1 MVRRVSALF
10 ERAAMRTLYHL
21 LGVDASADDETI
33 RRAFRTAAK
42 AYHPDLNAGDLDA
55 EQRFKQ
61 IIAAYAILKNPERRS
76 TYDRQLQLRR
86 QRLRQELRITIAG
99 CIASALVS
107 AGLVGGGA
115 LLLPRWLAHNQ
126 TASVGTRS
134 VDEVTTG
141 SVHRGP
147 APDNGHARPV
157 ARSFGQDG
165 TADSPIPTGARGSV
179 APAKSSPP
187 VEASEKARAEDPLA
201 MWAVLQH
208 NPPAGESALVRS
220 SLEQLIDTS
229 EDMGLLQRLRS
240 VTTGAIAG
248 RVQQRI
254 DLLIRTAVEKATEA
268 AQQSAQLGAAESR
281 GAAVPLASL
290 REVNPDDAGDGRTT
304 QASGPAPGPN
314 RAVGVRA
321 EPVPDAAGRALPTHD
336 ERQDRA
342 ADPRIAT
349 TLIPFP
355 GTSSGMG
362 IDPISPLRLLHEGE
376 ATPQGRETVALGFA
390 EPNSTRDK
398 TDHALLSLDR
408 GPTGDRGRRGR
419 DKLHPDRLLA
429 DYDQAIRVG
438 LNDAAFYSER
448 GRRSYASGDLD
459 KAIAD
464 FNQAIRLDPANPRV
478 YSDRGNVWD
487 DKGKPD
493 LALADY
499 DQAIRI
505 DPDNAAAFH
514 NRGIM
519 WRRRGALD
527 RALADFDRAI
537 HSDVTTADFY
547 ADRGLI
553 WYDRGQYD
561 RAIADFDRAVKVD
574 PGLASAFNNRGNAY
588 DDMGDPVRA
597 LADYNQALR
606 LNPRLTLAYVNRG
619 ILWRRKAEFDRAI
632 ADFDQALRIDPDNP
646 SAHNNRGLARSGQ
659 HDFEGAILDFTR
671 AIELG
676 PNDAPAYTN
685 RGWAYHQIGREREA
699 LADADKAIEHDPK
712 HASAFNCRAQVYEK
726 LGDRDKAIADF
737 RRAAELDPN
746 LADPPSALRRLG
758 AAR

>member
-1 MVRRVSALF
+1 M
-10 ERAAMRTLYHL
+10 MRTLYHVL
-21 LGVDASADDETI
+21 RVDESADDETI
-33 RRAFRTAAK
+33 RRAFRAAAK

-76 TYDRQLQLRR
+76 TYDRQLRLRR

-126 TASVGTRS
+126 AASVGTRS
-134 VDEVTTG
+134 VGELTTG
-141 SVHRGP
+141 SVRRGP
-147 APDNGHARPV
+147 ASDKGHAGPV
-157 ARSFGQDG
+157 TRSPGQVG
-165 TADSPIPTGARGSV
+165 AADSPIPTGAPGS
-179 APAKSSPP
+179 AAARMSSLP
-187 VEASEKARAEDPLA
+187 VEATTDDPLA
-201 MWAVLQH
+201 MWALLQN
-208 NPPAGESALVRS
+208 NPQASESALIRS
-220 SLEQLIDTS
+220 GLEQIIDTS
-229 EDMGLLQRLRS
+229 EDIGLLRRLRA
-240 VTTGAIAG
+240 VTTGVIAG

-254 DLLIRTAVEKATEA
+254 NLLIRTAVEKAAEA
-268 AQQSAQLGAAESR
+268 AKQSGQSGVTEPRGGAFPVANSR
-281 GAAVPLASL
+281 EGNS
-290 REVNPDDAGDGRTT
+290 DDPGNGRTS
-304 QASGPAPGPN
+304 QASKPGPRPN
-314 RAVGVRA
+314 TAVRA
-321 EPVPDAAGRALPTHD
+321 NGEPVRDSAGRALLAHD
-336 ERQDRA
+336 ERQNPA

-349 TLIPFP
+349 TLVPFP
-355 GTSSGMG
+355 GTISG
-362 IDPISPLRLLHEGE
+362 ISTDPTSPLRLLLEGE

-390 EPNSTRDK
+390 EPDSAQNK

-408 GPTGDRGRRGR
+408 GTARIAGDRARHGR

-438 LNDAAFYSER
+438 LNGAKFYSER

-459 KAIAD
+459 SAIAD
-464 FNQAIRLDPANPRV
+464 FNQVIRLDPANPGV

-487 DKGKPD
+487 DKGKLD

-505 DPDNAAAFH
+505 DPNNAAAFH

-537 HSDVTTADFY
+537 HSDVTRADFY
-547 ADRGLI
+547 GDRGLI

-561 RAIADFDRAVKVD
+561 RAIADFDRAVKID

-619 ILWRRKAEFDRAI
+619 ILWRRKGEFDRAI
-632 ADFDQALRIDPDNP
+632 ADFDQALRIDPDNA

-659 HDFEGAILDFTR
+659 HDFGGAIFDFTR
-671 AIELG
+671 AVELG
-676 PNDAPAYTN
+676 PNDAAAYSN

-712 HASAFNCRAQVYEK
+712 HASAFNCRARVYEK